1 MKKISV
7 FGSTGSIGK
16 STLKVIEKFP
26 DKFRIKFLSANK
38 NTDELKKQ
46 IRKFNPEYVGIPE
59 NKVKEIKREFPE
71 LKIISGENFLEDSV
85 EIENVDLIL
94 MGISG
99 FAALKP
105 TFKALSNRKTV
116 ALANKESV
124 VVGGEFIKKH
134 LDRIIPVDSE
144 HSSLF
149 QLLRNIK
156 RECLKKIYITASG
169 GPFYKREISNN
180 IKKEDV
186 LNHPVWN
193 MGAKITVDSATMANK
208 ALEIIEAFYLFSL
221 SPDMI
226 DVIIHPQSIV
236 HSLVE
241 FKDGVRFAQ
250 MSAPDMRYPISY
262 ALFYPDRAPED
273 PTENGIFEIKKLEFL
288 KPDFEK
294 FPFLKIA
301 YEIIRNGKNRAIV
314 FNAANEES
322 VFLFLKNKIKFV
334 DIFKIVLKIYE
345 KEDFKEIET
354 FEDIFNTDLR
364 IREKVRQMVN
374 KGDF

>member
-1 MKKISV
+1 MKTISV

-16 STLKVIEKFP
+16 STLKVIEKFS
-26 DKFRIKFLSANK
+26 DNFKVKFLSANK
-38 NTDELKKQ
+38 NVKEFKKQ
-46 IRKFNPEYVGIPE
+46 INKFKPEYVGIPE
-59 NKVKEIKREFPE
+59 NHVKEIKREFPK

-85 EIENVDLIL
+85 EIEGVDLIM

-105 TFKALSNRKTV
+105 TFKALSNGKIV

-124 VVGGEFIKKH
+124 VAGGEFVKKH
-134 LDRIIPVDSE
+134 LNRIIPVDSE

-149 QLLRNIK
+149 QLLKSTK

-208 ALEIIEAFYLFSL
+208 ALEIVEAFYLFSL
-221 SPDMI
+221 SPDVI
-226 DVIIHPQSIV
+226 DVLIHPQSVV
-236 HSLVE
+236 HSFVE

-273 PTENGIFEIKKLEFL
+273 PTENEILEIKKLEFL
-288 KPDFEK
+288 KPNFEK

-301 YEIIRNGKNRAIV
+301 YDIIRNGKNRAIV

-322 VFLFLKNKIKFV
+322 VFIFLKNKIKFV

-345 KEDFKEIET
+345 KEDFKVIET
-354 FEDIFNTDLR
+354 FDDIFETDLR
-364 IREKVRQMVN
+364 IREKVRQMVK